1 MLQRFDVPD
10 TSSDSAP
17 SNKRRR
23 VRSESV
29 SSSVSSSS
37 DELGDPLRPASG
49 LMLSQL
55 VAMNE
60 GQTEN
65 DLSVYAR
72 QAKNPDRIKKVLKEP
87 CCQKKCKKHLRWKLV
102 LKVVSFF
109 WMLPKV
115 SQDCILWSMQQCHVV
130 SDDQDEGFDSD
141 SESTGQPSHRITW
154 SFEGGDSVNQF
165 QSSSNPTSFVIS
177 I

>member
-10 TSSDSAP
+10 TSSDSGSESAEL

-23 VRSESV
+23 VRSESE
-29 SSSVSSSS
+29 SSSGSSASSRS
-37 DELGDPLRPASG
+37 DEPGDPLPTASG

-55 VAMNE
+55 VAVNE

-87 CCQKKCKKHLRWKLV
+87 CCQKNCKKHLGWKLV
-102 LKVVSFF
+102 LKVIGFF

-115 SQDCILWSMQQCHVV
+115 SQDCILWSMQQRHMV
-130 SDDQDEGFDSD
+130 SGDQDEGLDSD
-141 SESTGQPSHRITW
+141 SESTDQPSYRIAW
-154 SFEGGDSVNQF
+154 SFEGRDSVNQCE
-165 QSSSNPTSFVIS
+165 
-177 I
+177 